1 MAASWAQPVREKGM
15 HSGGATA
22 QGHGH
27 SPGSFDDDRGH
38 RRTGGGGVTPH
49 GRTSVGTVAAGTERA
64 AGPGERSIDWGSGAV
79 AAGTWEKGT

>member
-1 MAASWAQPVREKGM
+1 M